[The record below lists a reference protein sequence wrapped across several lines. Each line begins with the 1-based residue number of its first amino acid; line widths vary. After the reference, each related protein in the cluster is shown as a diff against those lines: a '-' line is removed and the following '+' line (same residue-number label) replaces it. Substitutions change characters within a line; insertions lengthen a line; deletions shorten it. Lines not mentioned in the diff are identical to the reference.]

1 MKVNETGMSEYL
13 PEGVKVKSLY
23 KAMQILFYFTKGKE
37 ELGVTELAEK
47 SGMLKSSVYN
57 ILSTFEVCGIVE
69 RSTKTNK
76 YRLGVRVLEL
86 SNQFYQ
92 NNDIR
97 QVMRP
102 FMQQVADEEEECV
115 YLAVMSGLDV
125 VYIDAA
131 FPSSAAGGRN
141 MTGVTAPPYCTGIGK
156 AMLAFADDEE
166 IERVI
171 NAGMEEFTHNTIKDG
186 KRLKEELEWIKK
198 NGYSVDNMEHE
209 YGVKCVAVPIRNKEG
224 LVIGAYSISGPS
236 PRFSSERVKRL
247 AEILQNRADQVKNQ
261 L

>member
-1 MKVNETGMSEYL
+1 MSMNENL

-23 KAMQILFYFTKGKE
+23 KAMQVLFYFTRE
-37 ELGVTELAEK
+37 VDELGVTELAQK
-47 SGMLKSSVYN
+47 SGMLKSSVHN
-57 ILSTFEVCGIVE
+57 ILSTFEACGIVE
-69 RSTKTNK
+69 RNKKTNK

-97 QVMRP
+97 QVMKP
-102 FMQQVADEEEECV
+102 FMQQIADQEEECV
-115 YLAVMSGLDV
+115 YLAVMSDLDV

-131 FPSSAAGGRN
+131 FPAASTGGRN

-156 AMLAFADDEE
+156 AMLAFANEE
-166 IERVI
+166 LIKRVEEG
-171 NAGMEEFTHNTIKDG
+171 GMEPFTHNTITDG
-186 KRLKEELEWIKK
+186 ERLREELDQIRQR
-198 NGYSVDNMEHE
+198 GFSIDNMEHE

-224 LVIGAYSISGPS
+224 AVIGAYSISGPS
-236 PRFSSERVKRL
+236 PRFNADRIKRL
-247 AEILQNRADQVKNQ
+247 AASLQNMAKQVQNQ